1 VIDIK
6 DNNSTR
12 ERITANIEES
22 KNSRTSSNYNKGLNY
37 DEHKL
42 PSKGFDK
49 IMKQRGRDAT
59 DTQNAKQSFNK
70 WAPKGNKNP
79 KMAQDVTVKHTPTD
93 GEKGYVYST
102 KGGKPATGNYVS
114 PTKQSSPEKAKE
126 NLALPAKNKAT
137 QQNEVRVYG
146 DQIRGTVAP
155 QKQWSAE
162 AAAKGDNAQ
171 RSGGGTQILTN
182 GGYRTGAVKNV
193 ETTKA
198 DMKKSSAQMSAA
210 SKSGL
215 NTSNTSGKQYT
226 QKQAN
231 NKSKKR

>member
-1 VIDIK
+1 MIDIK
-6 DNNSTR
+6 DNISTR
-12 ERITANIEES
+12 ERIIANIEES
-22 KNSRTSSNYNKGLNY
+22 QKSRSASNYNKGLNY

-49 IMKQRGRDAT
+49 LMEQRKKNAT
-59 DTQNAKQSFNK
+59 EVKNAKQSFNK
-70 WAPKGNKNP
+70 WAPKENKNP
-79 KMAQDVTVKHTPTD
+79 SMPQDVTVKHTPEN

-102 KGGKPATGNYVS
+102 KGGKSASGNYVS
-114 PTKQSSPEKAKE
+114 PTKYSSPEKARE
-126 NLALPAKNKAT
+126 NMALPADNKAT
-137 QQNEVRVYG
+137 QQKEVRVHG
-146 DQIRGTVAP
+146 DQIRGTIAP
-155 QKQWSAE
+155 QPQWSAE

-171 RSGGGTQILTN
+171 RSGGGKQILTN

-193 ETTKA
+193 EASKA